1 MIEVTRPR
9 EDLHSGEME
18 RDFWEAKQRDE
29 GEDLRGFRSP
39 SNTLKRI
46 Y

>member
-9 EDLHSGEME
+9 EDLHSGEMD
-18 RDFWEAKQRDE
+18 RDFREARQRDE
-29 GEDLRGFRSP
+29 GEDFRGFRSP
-39 SNTLKRI
+39 SNKLKRI